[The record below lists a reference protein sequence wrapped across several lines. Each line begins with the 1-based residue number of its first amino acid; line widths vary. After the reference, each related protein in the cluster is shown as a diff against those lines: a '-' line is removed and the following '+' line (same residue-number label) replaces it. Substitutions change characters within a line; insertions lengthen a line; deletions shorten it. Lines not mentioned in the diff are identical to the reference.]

1 MVKKPRLLIDK
12 VEQKVLSTIRQYVML
27 VPGDVV
33 LVALS
38 GGPDSVFLLRFL
50 HKFSSRLK
58 ITLRAV
64 HVNHLLRGED
74 AEHDEAFCR
83 DLCYSLDIP
92 LYVIRHDIKATAK
105 RKHISVE
112 EAGHE
117 VRYIHFNRI
126 MAEEHLTKTATAH
139 HLNDNSE
146 TMLLNIIK
154 GTGLQGLTGIA
165 PVLNGN
171 IIRPLIDIEKEEI
184 IAHLDKNN
192 FPYCT
197 DATNKISVYQRN
209 FLRTEI
215 LPAIR
220 ENLNPSVDAALARL
234 SSLSRDISC
243 CLGKSVQKL
252 YKSVCK
258 KNVDGVLIDINKLL
272 ELELFLQK
280 ELVRY
285 TFLKDFSLPLGFAD
299 VGKILALTENQTGRT
314 LKLKSGIIVIKD
326 RGVLHIF
333 TKIESEPAGLHQ
345 ITAGNKLR
353 LGNVEISVEEI
364 EKKKIKFDNTRLIEY
379 IDAGKIK
386 KGLTVRAWKPGDK
399 FIPLGM
405 KGYKKLS
412 DFMTDRKVPAKD
424 RKHVLVVC
432 DGKEIVWIVGYQI
445 SEKYKLTAD
454 TNHYWKVQV
463 TSHGRSKSRR

>member
-12 VEQKVLSTIRQYVML
+12 VEQKVLSTIRQYHMV
-27 VPGDVV
+27 VPGDAV

-38 GGPDSVFLLRFL
+38 GGPDSVFLLRLL
-50 HKFSSRLK
+50 HKFSQKLN

-83 DLCYSLDIP
+83 DLCYALDIP
-92 LYVIRHDIKATAK
+92 LYVIRHDVKSTAK

-126 MAEEHLTKTATAH
+126 MAEEKLSKTATAH
-139 HLNDNSE
+139 HMNDNSE

-154 GTGLQGLTGIA
+154 GTGLQGLMGIA

-171 IIRPLIDIEKEEI
+171 IIRPLIEIEKEDIVAYLE
-184 IAHLDKNN
+184 KYNYQ
-192 FPYCT
+192 YCV
-197 DATNKISVYQRN
+197 DITNKTTIYQRN
-209 FLRTEI
+209 FLRAEI
-215 LPAIR
+215 LPAIK
-220 ENLNPSVDAALARL
+220 ENINPSVDDALARL
-234 SSLSRDISC
+234 SSLSRDIAC
-243 CLGKSVQKL
+243 CMRKSVRKL
-252 YKSVCK
+252 YSRICK
-258 KNVDGVLIDINKLL
+258 KSPGGIVINIEKLL
-272 ELELFLQK
+272 GLEIYLRKELLRYALQK
-280 ELVRY
+280 N
-285 TFLKDFSLPLGFAD
+285 FAAAPSFGD
-299 VGKILALTENQTGRT
+299 IDKVLTLAENQTGRA
-314 LKLKSGIIVIKD
+314 LKLKGGVSVLKD
-326 RGVLHIF
+326 RDVLQLF
-333 TKIESEPAGLHQ
+333 TKNESQLAGLHQ
-345 ITAGNKLR
+345 IIPGNKLK
-353 LGNVEISVEEI
+353 LGNVSLSVEEI
-364 EKKKIKFDNTRLIEY
+364 EKKKIKFGNTRLIEY

-412 DFMTDRKVPAKD
+412 DFMTDKKVPAKD
-424 RKHVLVVC
+424 RKNVLVLC

-454 TNHYWKVQV
+454 TKYYWKVQV
-463 TSHGRSKSRR
+463 N